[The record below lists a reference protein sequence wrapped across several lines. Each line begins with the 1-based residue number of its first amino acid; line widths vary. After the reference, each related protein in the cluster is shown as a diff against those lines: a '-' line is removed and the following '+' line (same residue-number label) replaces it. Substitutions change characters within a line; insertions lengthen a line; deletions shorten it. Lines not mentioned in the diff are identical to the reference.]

1 MMPTIKKI
9 SLYLFSL
16 LGITSFA
23 WATTPSTTIIPP
35 TPIIPAIN
43 SNPNPAWHAANPQ
56 SKAIEFARQAGSIAG
71 VAQACGQNVA
81 DFTQR
86 ITEAVN
92 KLTTNPTDKAAA
104 MLIYQRIAR
113 EAQMS
118 EQKMQSIPCTKVLQD
133 YRNLP
138 IMQADYQEKVI
149 AQLNPS
155 EP

>member
-1 MMPTIKKI
+1 MIKKVT
-9 SLYLFSL
+9 LNLLFI
-16 LGITSFA
+16 LGMSSYA
-23 WATTPSTTIIPP
+23 WAASDAQP
-35 TPIIPAIN
+35 
-43 SNPNPAWHAANPQ
+43 NPNQSNSLQQAANPQ
-56 SKAIEFARQAGSIAG
+56 SKAIEFARQAGTIAG

-86 ITEAVN
+86 ISEAVN
-92 KLTTNPTDKAAA
+92 KLTTNPTDKAGAL
-104 MLIYQRIAR
+104 LIYQQIAH

-118 EQKMQSIPCTKVLQD
+118 EQKMQSIPCTKVIQD

-149 AQLNPS
+149 AQLNSS